1 MIPTSNTAA
10 AQRALY
16 FLPALLWALLI
27 YSLSTA
33 DPAQLPK
40 IQFFSADKIGHLLF
54 YAVLS
59 AWLFWAMER
68 AAWQSA
74 TALPKAALLLGAT
87 IAAAYGATLEW
98 VQAFLPHRSFDYA
111 DMLANCVGAA
121 LAIAGYWF
129 FRAKAPRKKI

>member
-1 MIPTSNTAA
+1 M
-10 AQRALY
+10 RALY

-33 DPAQLPK
+33 DPAQLPQ

-54 YAVLS
+54 YAVLA

-74 TALPKAALLLGAT
+74 KALPIWALLLGAA
-87 IAAAYGATLEW
+87 IAATYGAALEW

-121 LAIAGYWF
+121 LAIAGYLF